1 MPHDYT
7 YYYISTAIIYA
18 LILITTW
25 VTVKNWK
32 YLSTTKESIFLPF
45 LCFTIVIEII
55 SNYYVWILVKNAS
68 IVLDF
73 YTLIAMLF
81 SIYWFYSY
89 LRMKWLAIISSIL
102 MIASYLISVYYVESY
117 MKSYVDELPAI
128 VIAAAL
134 IITLNV
140 FIFFNKMLLNN
151 KVKKYTNHRPFWI
164 TIGLFVFHINAMPL
178 VLFLPNLK
186 RLTWQ
191 VSGVLVFINL
201 IMYGCFMYALSLKSA
216 RDE

>member
-1 MPHDYT
+1 MQHDYT

-25 VTVKNWK
+25 VTVKNWS
-32 YLSTTKESIFLPF
+32 YLSKTKESIFLPF
-45 LCFTIVIEII
+45 LCFTIVIELI
-55 SNYYVWILVKNAS
+55 SNYYVWILVRNAS

-81 SIYWFYSY
+81 TIYWFYSY
-89 LRMKWLAIISSIL
+89 LRIKWLAIISSIL
-102 MIASYLISVYYVESY
+102 MITSYLISVYYVE
-117 MKSYVDELPAI
+117 SYVDELPAI

-134 IITLNV
+134 IITPNV

-201 IMYGCFMYALSLKSA
+201 IMYGCFIYALSLKSA